1 MYSVPQS
8 EQLTCFLWSLGM
20 GFLLGIMYDVL
31 RAIRLSFTKSK
42 IALVIFDVLYF
53 ILFGVLTF
61 LFILTLNKGEVRSY
75 IIAGELIG
83 ALFYYISFG
92 IAVIK
97 FTDKAIIVL
106 KRFYAFVLKVISAP
120 FRLAKRIILFIFQ
133 PILKILKKSKKKSA
147 KIRKKLLPKLR
158 LYVYNLFGVLFSDKL
173 FFKKGGDGF
182 GKNKEEKAD

>member
-8 EQLTCFLWSLGM
+8 EQLTIFLSSLGM
-20 GFLLGIMYDVL
+20 GFLLGVLYDFL

-42 IALVIFDVLYF
+42 VALIIFDILYF

-83 ALFYYISFG
+83 AVFYYFSFG

-97 FTDKAIIVL
+97 FTDKAILVL
-106 KRFYAFVLKVISAP
+106 KRFYSLVCKILLAP
-120 FRLAKRIILFIFQ
+120 FRLIKRLFIFISK
-133 PILKILKKSKKKSA
+133 PISKFFIKTEKKSV

-158 LYVYNLFGVLFSDKL
+158 LYVYNLFGILFSDKL
-173 FFKKGGDGF
+173 SFKKGGNGF
-182 GKNKEEKAD
+182 GKNKEE

>member
-8 EQLTCFLWSLGM
+8 EQLTCFLSSLGM
-20 GFLLGIMYDVL
+20 GFLLGILYDVF

-42 IALVIFDVLYF
+42 IALVIFDALYF
-53 ILFGVLTF
+53 ILFGILTF
-61 LFILTLNKGEVRSY
+61 LFILAINKGEVRSY

-97 FTDKAIIVL
+97 FTDKAILVL
-106 KRFYAFVLKVISAP
+106 KKFYAFIFKIISAP
-120 FRLAKRIILFIFQ
+120 FRLLKRLFLFISR
-133 PILKILKKSKKKSA
+133 PISSFFVKTEKKSV

-158 LYVYNLFGVLFSDKL
+158 LYVYNLFGILFSDKL
-173 FFKKGGDGF
+173 SFKKGGNSF
-182 GKNKEEKAD
+182 GKNKEE

>member
-8 EQLTCFLWSLGM
+8 EQLTCFLSSLGM
-20 GFLLGIMYDVL
+20 GFLLGVLYDVL

-42 IALVIFDVLYF
+42 IALVIFDILYF
-53 ILFGVLTF
+53 VLFGILTF

-97 FTDKAIIVL
+97 FTDKAILVL
-106 KRFYAFVLKVISAP
+106 KRFYAFAFKIISAP
-120 FRLAKRIILFIFQ
+120 FRLIKRLFLFLSQ
-133 PILKILKKSKKKSA
+133 PILKFFKKTEKKSVKM
-147 KIRKKLLPKLR
+147 RKKLLPKLR
-158 LYVYNLFGVLFSDKL
+158 LYVYNLLGILFSDKL
-173 FFKKGGDGF
+173 SFKKGGSSF
-182 GKNKEEKAD
+182 GKNKKE